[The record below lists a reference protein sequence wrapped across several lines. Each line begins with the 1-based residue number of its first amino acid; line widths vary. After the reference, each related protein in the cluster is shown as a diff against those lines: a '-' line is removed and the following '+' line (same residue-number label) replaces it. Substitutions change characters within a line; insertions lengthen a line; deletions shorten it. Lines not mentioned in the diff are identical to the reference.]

1 MKKQVMIVALALALT
16 TTSAFAACCKKPET
30 TAPMKDA
37 QLTPCCSKE
46 SGKQKFEE
54 KFKKEKADFDAKLGL
69 TKEQKTKI
77 DALDEKTKLGLD
89 CLFAKFYTEKAKLF
103 ELKSQQ
109 ACPAKIEEQKCNLKE
124 SKKAIKNYMEQSK
137 KEFEAILTDCQL
149 KKLQAI
155 KEEKEKKFAQKYK
168 GKCHCHHNHH
178 AFGTA
183 SDEDD
188 AAPFCPATEDA
199 PASQPTGKCP
209 CKAK

>member
-1 MKKQVMIVALALALT
+1 MKKQVMIVALALTLT

-30 TAPMKDA
+30 TAPVKDA

-46 SGKQKFEE
+46 SGKQKLEE
-54 KFKKEKADFDAKLGL
+54 KFKKDKADFDAKLGL

-109 ACPAKIEEQKCNLKE
+109 ACPAKIEEQQCKLKE
-124 SKKAIKNYMEQSK
+124 AKKAIKNYMEQSK
-137 KEFEAILTDCQL
+137 KEFESILTDCQL

-155 KEEKEKKFAQKYK
+155 KEEKKKEFEQKFKGKCK
-168 GKCHCHHNHH
+168 GKCHFHHHH
-178 AFGTA
+178 GPF
-183 SDEDD
+183 DD
-188 AAPFCPATEDA
+188 DIAPFGPDPEDA
-199 PASQPTGKCP
+199 PPPAEKCP